1 VLLTRFLALLSL
13 WRPVFR
19 QERSFQRA
27 VRPAVG
33 ALLVVGSATLTRLLA
48 SLGRD
53 QQDWSADYKLHARA
67 EWKEQALFDA
77 LLPSALAHCP
87 GRFVPVALDDTRLR
101 KTGKRIPTAFWQRD
115 PLSPPFRVNL
125 QWGLRF
131 LQASLLLPLHRKG
144 KGSARAVP
152 IRFTAA
158 PSLKK
163 PGARAG
169 SQEQERYRE
178 QRKQHNLSRQAVDLL
193 TALRQSLDDAGVPQ
207 KRLLVAGDGSF
218 CNRTLF
224 RTPLDRIDL
233 LCRTRADVRLC
244 RPAPAGSRRRYDQE
258 KFTPEQVRQNDEV
271 AWPSS
276 KLWHGGKRRKLRYKE
291 VDRVLW
297 QGGAGQRPLRLL
309 VVAPVPYRR
318 TPRSRLSYRR
328 SAYLLTTDRSTP
340 ARQLLQVYLDRWEI
354 GVSRKGHIYQL
365 VRDQPG
371 RKDSSLVAGEA
382 SWRESK
388 TTEPSDNLLERS
400 VATHQVATCS
410 ERRRSLVTRFPVAET
425 VDHARKQ
432 QELTETSPKRQFS
445 PAGYQ
450 RRHGVKANVSTGEA
464 LDARRRKIAEERL
477 AITVSGKCG
486 PRRQGGGSG
495 RSTVEGRA
503 AKHARREEPGP
514 VSAPLTKVRQG

>member
-1 VLLTRFLALLSL
+1 MLLTRFLALLSL
-13 WRPVFR
+13 WRPVFQ

-27 VRPAVG
+27 VRQAVG
-33 ALLVVGSATLTRLLA
+33 ALLVIGSATLTRILA

-53 QQDWSADYKLHARA
+53 QQDWSADSKLHARA

-101 KTGKRIPTAFWQRD
+101 KTGKRIPAAFWQRD

-131 LQASLLLPLHRKG
+131 LQASLLLPLHRRSKVN
-144 KGSARAVP
+144 ARAVP

-169 SQEQERYRE
+169 AQEQERYRE
-178 QRKQHNLSRQAVDLL
+178 QRKQHNLSRQAADLL
-193 TALRQSLDDAGVPQ
+193 TVLRQSLDDAGVPQ

-218 CNRTLF
+218 CNRTLL
-224 RTPLDRIDL
+224 RTLLDRVDL

-258 KFTPEQVRQNDEV
+258 KFTPEQVRQNEAI
-271 AWPSS
+271 AWQSI

-291 VDRVLW
+291 VDLVLW
-297 QGGAGQRPLRLL
+297 QSGAGLRPLRLL

-318 TPRSRLSYRR
+318 TPRSRLCYRR

-354 GVSRKGHIYQL
+354 EVNHRDEKTILGVGHAQLWSR
-365 VRDQPG
+365 
-371 RKDSSLVAGEA
+371 
-382 SWRESK
+382 
-388 TTEPSDNLLERS
+388 RS
-400 VATHQVATCS
+400 VARQPALVVAAYSALLLASLEAYGATRN
-410 ERRRSLVTRFPVAET
+410 EIYRLLPKWRRKSQRPSCLDLVTLLR
-425 VDHARKQ
+425 Q
-432 QELTETSPKRQFS
+432 QWHERPQTAAALEAQSS
-445 PAGYQ
+445 YQ
-450 RRHGVKANVSTGEA
+450 QMILS
-464 LDARRRKIAEERL
+464 
-477 AITVSGKCG
+477 
-486 PRRQGGGSG
+486 
-495 RSTVEGRA
+495 A
-503 AKHARREEPGP
+503 AA
-514 VSAPLTKVRQG
+514 